1 MNALQAEVLGYAGLD
16 EEVFKLRY
24 MLLVARPFLV
34 GVNNK
39 EHEWLALGV
48 LTEVPVTIVAIA
60 LVKGFLLKGLGGLC
74 DVSWASNQTQTV
86 QPRASNYIGR
96 LSRFMRYPATRIHQ
110 TPKYTHLFG
119 SRRQTRM
126 VHDL

>member
-1 MNALQAEVLGYAGLD
+1 MNALQAEVLGYAGPD
-16 EEVFKLRY
+16 EEIFKLRY

-39 EHEWLALGV
+39 EHEWLAFGV

-74 DVSWASNQTQTV
+74 DVV
-86 QPRASNYIGR
+86 G
-96 LSRFMRYPATRIHQ
+96 
-110 TPKYTHLFG
+110 
-119 SRRQTRM
+119 RQTRPRPYSQELATTL
-126 VHDL
+126 VA